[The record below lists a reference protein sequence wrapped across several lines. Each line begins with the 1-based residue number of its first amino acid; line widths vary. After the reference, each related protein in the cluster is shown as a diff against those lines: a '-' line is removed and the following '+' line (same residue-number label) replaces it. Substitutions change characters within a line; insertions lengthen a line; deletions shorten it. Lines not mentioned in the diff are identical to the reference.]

1 MTSPAEVAKLLRD
14 ALDTQPTI
22 ISQPNGDNLL
32 ALKEKLLDIL
42 QTISYEMADG
52 FYHVIGVMKTESA
65 YMADHTSIAFPI
77 PTCLGLWD
85 DKIAKDATVVEMKKA
100 GAIHKAH
107 SEDYGIWKM
116 AEDG

>member
-1 MTSPAEVAKLLRD
+1 
-14 ALDTQPTI
+14 
-22 ISQPNGDNLL
+22 
-32 ALKEKLLDIL
+32 
-42 QTISYEMADG
+42 MAG
-52 FYHVIGVMKTESA
+52 HNCT
-65 YMADHTSIAFPI
+65 AFPI
-77 PTCLGLWD
+77 PECLGLWD